1 MDKNILTTIWSKI
14 TKVSKKAL
22 FLTLKQK
29 ITAVLASAT
38 LEEARA
44 TININSGEFNIV
56 FENWRYSFFSNHC
69 LENNEDVC
77 YDIFN

>member
-56 FENWRYSFFSNHC
+56 FEN
-69 LENNEDVC
+69 
-77 YDIFN
+77 